1 MLRKLNYGREEL
13 RMKKRLTRNLGLK
26 ILSLLM
32 AFLVWVVILNVDDP
46 VTTDSFYDIPVTK
59 INENAL
65 AQKDKVYDVISGD
78 TVDVKVKGKRSI
90 IESLKESDFQ
100 AVADLSELSIVN
112 AVPIDV
118 TIPKYGD
125 SVEIIKENYTMQV
138 SLENLETKQFRIDVV
153 TTGDVSEGYYIKEK
167 TASPNIIQVSG
178 AESVI
183 NKIKDV
189 VVEVNVG
196 SARESFKKTGVVPK
210 VYDKN
215 GTLMDSGKMKL
226 SYEAVDVSVDL
237 LKTKTV
243 NLFIDL
249 KGTPYPGYK
258 YGKPDF
264 EPRQVVIAGEQSEL
278 DKVQYIMGE
287 YNIDNQRTDIE
298 DEVNIADFIKN
309 DVILIDENK
318 TAVINVKVEK
328 LKSKDISYNSNE
340 IEFRNLPV
348 GLAAVLNETNA
359 IQVEVMGEEDILSNI
374 NKYNLKPYIDLA
386 DTEIGTKLFN
396 LEFSPPDSGLT
407 ISNTSV
413 SVTITEAAG

>member
-1 MLRKLNYGREEL
+1 
-13 RMKKRLTRNLGLK
+13 MKERLTRNPGLK

-46 VTTDSFYDIPVTK
+46 VTPGSFKNIEVTK
-59 INENAL
+59 INENAI

-78 TVDVKVKGKRSI
+78 TVDVKVKGKRHI
-90 IESLKESDFQ
+90 IESLKTSDFQ
-100 AVADLSELSIVN
+100 AVADLSKLSIVN
-112 AVPIDV
+112 AVPINI

-125 SVEIIKENYTMQV
+125 SVEILPENYTMQV
-138 SLENLETKQFRIDVV
+138 SLEDLETKQFRIDVV

-189 VVEVNVG
+189 VVDVNVG
-196 SARESFKKTGVVPK
+196 NARESFKKAGVVPK

-258 YGKPDF
+258 YGKADY
-264 EPRQVVIAGEQSEL
+264 EPKQVVIAGEQSEL

-287 YNIDNQRTDIE
+287 YYIDNQRTDIE

-328 LKSKDISYNSNE
+328 LKSKDISYNTSD
-340 IEFRNLPV
+340 IELRNIPA
-348 GLAAVLNETNA
+348 GLAAVLNENSI
-359 IQVEVMGEEDILSNI
+359 IQVEVMGEDDILSNI
-374 NKYNLKPYIDLA
+374 NKYTLKPYIDLA
-386 DTEIGTKLFN
+386 DTKIGTKQFN
-396 LEFSPPDSGLT
+396 LEFIPPDSGLT

>member
-1 MLRKLNYGREEL
+1 MLRRLNYGREEL
-13 RMKKRLTRNLGLK
+13 RMKKRLTRNIGLK

-32 AFLVWVVILNVDDP
+32 AVLVWVVILNVDDP

-59 INENAL
+59 INESVL
-65 AQKDKVYDVISGD
+65 AQKDKVYEVVSGD
-78 TVDVKVKGKRSI
+78 TVNVKVKGKRSI
-90 IESLKESDFQ
+90 IESLKSSDFQ

-125 SVEIIKENYTMQV
+125 NVEIITENYTMQV
-138 SLENLETKQFRIDVV
+138 SLENLETQQFRIDVV
-153 TTGDVSEGYYIKEK
+153 TTGSVAEGYYIEGK
-167 TASPNIIQVSG
+167 TTSPNIIQVSG

-183 NKIKDV
+183 NKINEV

-196 SARESFKKTGVVPK
+196 NARESFKKTEVIPK

-258 YGKPDF
+258 YGKPDY
-264 EPRQVVIAGEQSEL
+264 EPKQVVIAGEQSEL

-287 YNIDNQRTDIE
+287 YNIDSQRTDVE

-309 DVILIDENK
+309 DVILIDDNQ

-328 LKSKDISYNSNE
+328 LKSKDISYNSSD
-340 IEFRNLPV
+340 IELRNLPV
-348 GLAAVLNETNA
+348 GLAANFNMGDAV
-359 IQVEVMGEEDILSNI
+359 QVEVFGEEEILSSI

-386 DTEIGTKLFN
+386 DTDIGTKQFN
-396 LEFSPPDSGLT
+396 IQFNPPDSDIT
-407 ISNTSV
+407 ISNSSI
-413 SVTITEAAG
+413 SVTISEATG

>member
-1 MLRKLNYGREEL
+1 
-13 RMKKRLTRNLGLK
+13 MKKRLTRNLGLK

-328 LKSKDISYNSNE
+328 LKSIDISYNSNE

-413 SVTITEAAG
+413 RVTITEAAG

>member
-1 MLRKLNYGREEL
+1 
-13 RMKKRLTRNLGLK
+13 MKKRLTRNLGLK